1 MSDGTVKV
9 TAEAHLHITQLMNL
23 IQGPLSEALTQ
34 VTSHGLALTDPNVWA
49 GPAASMF
56 SNNVWPVAQ
65 TQLDTVRGTLTELH
79 QQVTGILNNITQ
91 AGSGLPVL
99 GSLPGVG
106 SLGSL
111 PVVGS
116 LPLVGGL

>member
-23 IQGPLSEALTQ
+23 LQGPLNEALTQ

-49 GPAASMF
+49 GPAASLF
-56 SNNVWPVAQ
+56 SNNVWPTAQ
-65 TQLDTVRGTLTELH
+65 TQLDQVRGTLTQLQ
-79 QQVTGILNNITQ
+79 QQVAGILNNISQ
-91 AGSGLPVL
+91 AGGGIPALGALP
-99 GSLPGVG
+99 

-111 PVVGS
+111 PVVGGLPVVGS
-116 LPLVGGL
+116 L

>member
-1 MSDGTVKV
+1 MMSDGTVKV

-23 IQGPLSEALTQ
+23 LQGPLGDVLSQ

-49 GPAASMF
+49 GPAASVF

-65 TQLDTVRGTLTELH
+65 GQLDQVRATLTDLQ
-79 QQVTGILNNITQ
+79 QQVAGILSNISS
-91 AGSGLPVL
+91 AGSG
-99 GSLPGVG
+99 G
-106 SLGSL
+106 L

-116 LPLVGGL
+116 LPVVGPLVGGLTSGL

>member
-23 IQGPLSEALTQ
+23 LQGPLGDVLSQ

-49 GPAASMF
+49 GPAASVF

-65 TQLDTVRGTLTELH
+65 GQLDQVRATLTDLQ
-79 QQVTGILNNITQ
+79 QQVAGILSNITS
-91 AGSGLPVL
+91 AGSG
-99 GSLPGVG
+99 G
-106 SLGSL
+106 L

-116 LPLVGGL
+116 LPVVGPLVGGLTSGL